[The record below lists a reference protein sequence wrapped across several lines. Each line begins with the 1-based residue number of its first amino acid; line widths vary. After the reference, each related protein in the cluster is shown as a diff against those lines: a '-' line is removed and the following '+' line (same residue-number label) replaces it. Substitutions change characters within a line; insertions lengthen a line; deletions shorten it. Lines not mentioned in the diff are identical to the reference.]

1 MKTIHTL
8 SLLIATL
15 LLAPLS
21 GFAQFDIPKKPALQT
36 SVYDYANLLSAADES
51 ALKDKLVQYSDSTS
65 TQIVIATVENLKGE
79 SASRVAPDW
88 AQQWGIGQAKEDNG
102 IFILVSRDDHDMYIA
117 TGYGVQGRLPAGTVG
132 TIIRSYITPEFKKG
146 DYYTGLDKG
155 ADAIFLALNGKFK
168 GDAVKKEH
176 DGGMAGLLPFII
188 FIIILVIA
196 FLGRSGR
203 GGNNRRGGGGGS
215 GLLGALILSS
225 LGSSRGSGGGSWGG
239 GSSGGGGGFS
249 GGFGGGGF
257 SGGGAGGSW

>member
-1 MKTIHTL
+1 MKAKYTF
-8 SLLIATL
+8 SLIIVML
-15 LLAPLS
+15 LLVPLQ
-21 GFAQFDIPKKPALQT
+21 GFAQFKIPDKPRLQT
-36 SVYDYANLLSAADES
+36 SVYDNANLLSATDEA
-51 ALKDKLVQYSDSTS
+51 ALKEKLVQYSDSTS
-65 TQIVIATVENLKGE
+65 TQIVVATVDNLNGE

-102 IFILVSRDDHDMYIA
+102 IFILVSRDDRDMYIA

-132 TIIRSYITPEFKKG
+132 TIIRRYITPEFKTG

-155 ADAIFLALNGKFK
+155 TDAIFLALNGKFK
-168 GDAVKKEH
+168 EERVTKDH

-188 FIIILVIA
+188 FIIILVVV
-196 FLGRSGR
+196 FLGRGTR
-203 GGNNRRGGGGGS
+203 GGNNRGGGGGS

-225 LGSSRGSGGGSWGG
+225 LGSSRGSSGGSWGG
-239 GSSGGGGGFS
+239 GSSGGGGFS